1 LSLGP
6 SGVALVAAPMRLAF
20 TFVGPSSTVRAGV
33 TDHPRAG
40 GWDTGRVIP
49 TLLIAGLIAGRG
61 IAIPLGGVTWA
72 SALLLAGT
80 IDVAQAPLAA
90 LVAAANIATAVVAR
104 HALRASLR
112 LARLAR

>member
-1 LSLGP
+1 
-6 SGVALVAAPMRLAF
+6 
-20 TFVGPSSTVRAGV
+20 V
-33 TDHPRAG
+33 TDHPWAG
-40 GWDTGRVIP
+40 GWETGRVIP
-49 TLLIAGLIAGRG
+49 TLLIAGRG
-61 IAIPLGGVTWA
+61 IALPLGGVTWA